1 MAAPRIFVSSTY
13 YDLRQTRDN
22 IKGFIEGLGYEAV
35 MHEHSGVAYT
45 QNTNLEKDC
54 YREISGCEIVVSII
68 GNSFGS
74 QSSENE
80 LSITMNEIKTAIKNK
95 KKVYIFIANNVYI
108 ENSTYMQNKE
118 NGNFKSAYTDNI
130 KIHQF
135 IEELKTFNHSNV
147 ITPFDTTDQIINTL
161 KSQFAGLLQNLLT
174 REASLTEAKTA
185 YDLQET
191 VEKFKTLI
199 EFEKEEKE
207 EFLKKY
213 DSSILVSNLLTR
225 RIKKCLNMEKS
236 TFFAKDLEALDEFM
250 ELVGY
255 KSIAVDDVL
264 EEVRKYQKI
273 QNKKRYTISLLSRL
287 FNEDGTVRF
296 IKKYDEVDEL
306 FRYDVVDVVDEY
318 NVTVDDDDLP
328 F

>member
-1 MAAPRIFVSSTY
+1 
-13 YDLRQTRDN
+13 
-22 IKGFIEGLGYEAV
+22 
-35 MHEHSGVAYT
+35 
-45 QNTNLEKDC
+45 
-54 YREISGCEIVVSII
+54 
-68 GNSFGS
+68 
-74 QSSENE
+74 
-80 LSITMNEIKTAIKNK
+80 MNEIKTAIKNK

-108 ENSTYMQNKE
+108 ENNTYMQNKE

-306 FRYDVVDVVDEY
+306 FRYDVVELLMNIMLQLMTMIY
-318 NVTVDDDDLP
+318 H
-328 F
+328 FSK

>member
-1 MAAPRIFVSSTY
+1 M
-13 YDLRQTRDN
+13 
-22 IKGFIEGLGYEAV
+22 
-35 MHEHSGVAYT
+35 
-45 QNTNLEKDC
+45 
-54 YREISGCEIVVSII
+54 VSII

-108 ENSTYMQNKE
+108 ENNTYMQNKE

-207 EFLKKY
+207 EFLK
-213 DSSILVSNLLTR
+213 
-225 RIKKCLNMEKS
+225 NM
-236 TFFAKDLEALDEFM
+236 T
-250 ELVGY
+250 
-255 KSIAVDDVL
+255 VL
-264 EEVRKYQKI
+264 FWLAI
-273 QNKKRYTISLLSRL
+273 C
-287 FNEDGTVRF
+287 
-296 IKKYDEVDEL
+296 
-306 FRYDVVDVVDEY
+306 
-318 NVTVDDDDLP
+318 
-328 F
+328 

>member
-13 YDLRQTRDN
+13 YDLRQTRNN

-54 YREISGCEIVVSII
+54 YRELSGCEIVVSII

-108 ENSTYMQNKE
+108 ENNTYMQNKE

-135 IEELKTFNHSNV
+135 IEELKTFNHTNV
-147 ITPFDTTDQIINTL
+147 IIPFDTTDQIIDTL

-191 VEKFKTLI
+191 VEQLKILI
-199 EFEKEEKE
+199 ETEREEKE
-207 EFLKKY
+207 EFSKKFE
-213 DSSILVSNLLTR
+213 STIFVSNLLTR
-225 RIKKCLNMEKS
+225 KIKNCINMKKS
-236 TFFAKDLEALDEFM
+236 SFFVKDLEALDEFM
-250 ELVGY
+250 EIIGF
-255 KSIAVDDVL
+255 KSVDLDDVY
-264 EEVRKYQKI
+264 EEKRKYQKI
-273 QNKKRYTISLLSRL
+273 YDKKRHTITLQSGL
-287 FNEDGTVRF
+287 FNEDGTLKDIRN
-296 IKKYDEVDEL
+296 ISLIDEL
-306 FRYDVVDVVDEY
+306 FKYEVVDVTDEY
-318 NVTVDDDDLP
+318 GVIDDDLP